1 MSTVNRSSGTGR
13 SRDAAGTTG
22 TGTRRQTGAGSASG
36 RTASSRTSSARATST
51 THQASGGGSST
62 ARHQTSTGSAA
73 RRQTSSGRV
82 SASRSTSSY
91 RSPRRRRRD
100 PNYGVI
106 AIVGVIL
113 MIVIV
118 SVVYGMQSSGR
129 HKPIQQET
137 ETETVTEVPE
147 TELEKEVS
155 VDGISITGM
164 SREEAR
170 QTLIDHYPWAMKAQ
184 YQDDTY
190 EITNLMT
197 VKIDGLLDEIYSSEP
212 KNIYTLDTSGL
223 DTAVDQEIESMKARW
238 NKAAKNGSIS
248 SYDASSDSFTFAGE
262 QTGIAINEE
271 QLKSD
276 IQSALSAKQ
285 FDKVITVSASEVQPE
300 YSTAAA
306 KQKYKTIGTYTTN
319 TTSNSKR
326 NTNIRLAAAA
336 LNGTIVGPGQE
347 VSFNDTVGQ
356 RTEAKGYQGAA
367 AYNNGEVVQEI
378 GGGVCQV
385 STTLYNAALK
395 AGMKISMRRS
405 HTFEPSY
412 VTPGM
417 DATVS
422 WGGPDFRFINTSS
435 SAIGIKAS
443 YSNQTVTVSIY
454 GVPVLEDGVT
464 YSLEATKTETF
475 DLPEPQYEE
484 DQTLQ
489 PGQEVVKSKGTQ
501 GSRWQVKLV
510 VKKDGQVISSEVDHT
525 ATYKGHNPVIRRNT
539 SGVVIGGE
547 TESAAEST
555 SQTTETTAAAET
567 TEGEVGPGVVPT
579 TAPAAPATTA
589 AETPVSEPAASP
601 DRQPADDGMVAPK
614 PAD

>member
-22 TGTRRQTGAGSASG
+22 TGTRRQTGAGSAPG
-36 RTASSRTSSARATST
+36 RAASSRTSSARATST
-51 THQASGGGSST
+51 TRQASGGGSSA

-100 PNYGVI
+100 PKYGVI

-113 MIVIV
+113 MIVIA

-129 HKPIQQET
+129 HKLIQQET

-276 IQSALSAKQ
+276 IQSALSARQ

-525 ATYKGHNPVIRRNT
+525 TTYKGHNPVIRRNT

>member
-36 RTASSRTSSARATST
+36 RAASSRTSSARATST
-51 THQASGGGSST
+51 TRQASGGGSSA
-62 ARHQTSTGSAA
+62 ARRQTSTGSAA

-170 QTLIDHYPWAMKAQ
+170 QTLIDHYPWTMKAQ

-212 KNIYTLDTSGL
+212 KNIYTLDASGL

-306 KQKYKTIGTYTTN
+306 KQKYKTIGTYTSY
-319 TTSNSKR
+319 TTSYSKR
-326 NTNIRLAAAA
+326 NTNIRLSAEA

-475 DLPEPQYEE
+475 DLPEPQ
-484 DQTLQ
+484 
-489 PGQEVVKSKGTQ
+489 
-501 GSRWQVKLV
+501 
-510 VKKDGQVISSEVDHT
+510 
-525 ATYKGHNPVIRRNT
+525 
-539 SGVVIGGE
+539 
-547 TESAAEST
+547 
-555 SQTTETTAAAET
+555 
-567 TEGEVGPGVVPT
+567 
-579 TAPAAPATTA
+579 
-589 AETPVSEPAASP
+589 
-601 DRQPADDGMVAPK
+601 
-614 PAD
+614 

>member
-36 RTASSRTSSARATST
+36 RAASSRTSSARATST
-51 THQASGGGSST
+51 TRQASGGGSSA
-62 ARHQTSTGSAA
+62 ARRLTSTGSTA
-73 RRQTSSGRV
+73 RRQTSSGHV

-118 SVVYGMQSSGR
+118 TVVYGMHSSCR

-212 KNIYTLDTSGL
+212 KNIYTLDASGL

-319 TTSNSKR
+319 STSNSKR
-326 NTNIRLAAAA
+326 TTNIRLAAEA

-475 DLPEPQYEE
+475 DLPEPHYEE

-510 VKKDGQVISSEVDHT
+510 VKKVGQVISSEGDHT

-567 TEGEVGPGVVPT
+567 TEGEVGPGVAPA

-589 AETPVSEPAASP
+589 AETPVSEPAVSP
-601 DRQPADDGMVAPK
+601 DRQPADDGIVAPK

>member
-36 RTASSRTSSARATST
+36 RAASSRTSSARATST
-51 THQASGGGSST
+51 TRQASGGGSSA
-62 ARHQTSTGSAA
+62 ARRQTSTGSAA

-100 PNYGVI
+100 PNYRVI